1 MELSPQIINGI
12 ISVFSAVSG
21 AVGAYLVAKRK
32 EKENLKKSA
41 NSDFEIIQRAN
52 EKFREEIRG
61 DWVTARGRISA
72 LESDIQVKHK
82 EIEELKNSIVDLKS
96 ELAIKD
102 KRISDMKIEI
112 MKRDLQIE
120 DLKAK
125 ISDLSKRTTD
135 AMTEMQN
142 LQQRH
147 FPEKTD

>member
-1 MELSPQIINGI
+1 MELSPQLINGI
-12 ISVFSAVSG
+12 VSVLSAISG
-21 AVGAYLVAKRK
+21 AVGAYLVAKKR

-41 NSDFEIIQRAN
+41 SSDFEIIQRAN
-52 EKFREEIRG
+52 EKFRDEIRG
-61 DWVTARGRISA
+61 DWVTARGRISS

-82 EIEELKNSIVDLKS
+82 EIEELKNSIADLKS

-120 DLKAK
+120 DLKGK
-125 ISDLSKRTTD
+125 IADLSKRTNDT
-135 AMTEMQN
+135 MTEMQN

-147 FPEKTD
+147 FPDKID